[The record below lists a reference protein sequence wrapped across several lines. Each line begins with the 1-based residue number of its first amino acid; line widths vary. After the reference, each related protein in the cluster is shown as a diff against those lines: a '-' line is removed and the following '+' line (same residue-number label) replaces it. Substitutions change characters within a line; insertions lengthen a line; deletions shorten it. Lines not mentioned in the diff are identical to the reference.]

1 MTHTTDLKAIADALR
16 QHDRVLVVTHEN
28 PDGDALGSLLAATIA
43 LRQLGKEA
51 VMYLAGP
58 TPLPREYAFMPLGE
72 LVREPPADTAERV
85 LLAVDC
91 AKEDR
96 IGDEAVLSRA
106 SLVLDIDH
114 HHDNTRF
121 GDLNLI
127 VADASSTGEVLRD
140 VFAELDVELTPEL
153 AEPLYIALVTDT
165 GRFQYANTTPKA
177 LRLAAELVE
186 AGADIHAVFQEVYES
201 VEFAKL
207 KLLARALGR
216 AEVLEGGRIVVSH
229 LLRADFA
236 EVGASEP
243 YSEGIIDYL
252 RAVEGAELA
261 VLIREQ
267 LSVGAPAHKGSL
279 RSSIDELDV
288 SAIARRF
295 GGGGHRQAAGFST
308 DLPLDEVVEQI
319 REGFLAQRA
328 ASRA

>member
-1 MTHTTDLKAIADALR
+1 MTQTTDLKAIADALR
-16 QHDRVLVVTHEN
+16 QHDRFLVVTHEN
-28 PDGDALGSLLAATIA
+28 PDGDALGSLLAATLA
-43 LRQLGKEA
+43 LRQLGKDV
-51 VMYLAGP
+51 VMYLAGQ

-72 LVREPPADTAERV
+72 LKREPPADAAERV

-96 IGDEAVLSRA
+96 IGDEAALSRA
-106 SLVLDIDH
+106 PLILNVDH

-121 GDLNLI
+121 GAVNLI

-140 VFAELDVELTPEL
+140 VFGALDVELTPEL

-186 AGADIHAVFQEVYES
+186 AGADIHAVFQQVYES

-216 AEVLEGGRIVVSH
+216 AEVLEGGRIIVSH
-229 LLRADFA
+229 LLRTDFA

-267 LSVGAPAHKGSL
+267 LSVGAHAHKGSL

-288 SAIARRF
+288 SVIARRF

-308 DLPLDEVVEQI
+308 DLPLEEIVEQV

-328 ASRA
+328 TSRA

>member
-1 MTHTTDLKAIADALR
+1 MTQTTDLNAIADALR
-16 QHDRVLVVTHEN
+16 QHDRFLLVTHEN
-28 PDGDALGSLLAATIA
+28 PDGDALGSLLATALA
-43 LRQLGKEA
+43 LRQLGKDA
-51 VMYLAGP
+51 VMYLPGV
-58 TPLPREYAFMPLGE
+58 TPLPSEYAFMPLE
-72 LVREPPADTAERV
+72 DLVREAPPDAAERV

-91 AKEDR
+91 AKAER
-96 IGDEAVLSRA
+96 IGDPEALSRA
-106 SLVLDIDH
+106 TLVLDIDH

-121 GDLNLI
+121 GDVNLI
-127 VADASSTGEVLRD
+127 VANASSTSEVLRD
-140 VFAELDVELTPEL
+140 VFAELDVELTPAL

-207 KLLARALGR
+207 KLLARALDR
-216 AEVLEGGRIVVSH
+216 AVVLEGGRIVVSH
-229 LLRADFA
+229 LLRTDFA
-236 EVGASEP
+236 EVGAAEP

-261 VLIREQ
+261 VLVREQ
-267 LSVGAPAHKGSL
+267 LHGAPAHKGSL

-288 SAIARRF
+288 SAIARRL

-308 DLPLDEVVEQI
+308 DLPLEEIVEQI